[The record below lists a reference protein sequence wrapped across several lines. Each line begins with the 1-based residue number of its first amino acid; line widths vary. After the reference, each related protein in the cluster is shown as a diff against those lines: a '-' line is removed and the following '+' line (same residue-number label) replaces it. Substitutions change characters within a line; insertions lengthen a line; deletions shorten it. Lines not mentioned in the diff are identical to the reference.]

1 MKSTILSCS
10 KAILSGIII
19 LLFASFTGNEN
30 PKNTLISG
38 GLLTF
43 TVRTV
48 TDNGTYS
55 PKHVLAIWVEDAD
68 GFVKTRKAMAN
79 QRKQYLYTWKAAS
92 NYNVVDAIT
101 GSTLNSH
108 QTHTVTW
115 DCTDLDG
122 NIVPDGEYTVWVEF
136 TDKHAQGPLYSLTFT
151 KGPQAQSISPADQTY
166 FKDIQ
171 LDFVPLVADFTSDL
185 TEICQGEAV
194 TFTSS
199 SVGATSWNWNFGAG
213 ASPATANTQG
223 PHVVSYTSSGLKT
236 VSLTING
243 SLTET
248 KQNMITVNT
257 SPTAEFT
264 FDGTNY
270 TVNFN
275 NSSLNANSYLWDFGD
290 GESSTQNNPSHIYAE
305 PGTYTVT
312 LEAHYMECSDI
323 VTHNILLPLVG
334 IDEQLNVNPS
344 EIVIFPNPTNGIIYL
359 SSTITLSGKPF
370 IKVIDTNGKTLFYK
384 SFEKIPKNEYQKI
397 DLSQLEKGIYFL
409 KVENTNDQSIQ
420 KIVIY

>member
-1 MKSTILSCS
+1 MKNTLHSCFSIVFSVIVVIL
-10 KAILSGIII
+10 
-19 LLFASFTGNEN
+19 FTGFSAGDN
-30 PKNTLISG
+30 PKSTLISG
-38 GLLTF
+38 GEVTF

-48 TDNGTYS
+48 TQNGTYA
-55 PKHVLAIWVEDAD
+55 PKNVFVIWIEDAD

-101 GSTLNSH
+101 GSTLTSH

-122 NIVPDGEYTVWVEF
+122 NIVPDGDYTVWVEF
-136 TDKHAQGPLYSLTFT
+136 TEKHAQGPLYSLAFT

-171 LDFVPLVADFTSDL
+171 LDFIPLVADFTANVI
-185 TEICQGEAV
+185 EICQGETV
-194 TFTSS
+194 TFSS
-199 SVGATSWNWNFGAG
+199 LSVGATSWNWNFGSG

-223 PHVVSYTSSGLKT
+223 PHVVSYTTSGLKT

-257 SPTAEFT
+257 SPSAEFT
-264 FDGTNY
+264 FDGNNY

-275 NSSLNANSYLWDFGD
+275 NSSLNADSYLWDFGD
-290 GESSTQNNPSHIYAE
+290 GESSIQNNPSHVYAE

-334 IDEQLNVNPS
+334 IGEQYNINPAV
-344 EIVIFPNPTNGIIYL
+344 ILIFPNPTTGIVYL
-359 SSTITLSGKPF
+359 SSKVTLSGKPS
-370 IKVIDTNGKTLFYK
+370 IKVIDTNGKTLFYR
-384 SFEKIPKNEYQKI
+384 SFEKILENEYQKI

-409 KVENTNDQSIQ
+409 KAENTNDPSIH